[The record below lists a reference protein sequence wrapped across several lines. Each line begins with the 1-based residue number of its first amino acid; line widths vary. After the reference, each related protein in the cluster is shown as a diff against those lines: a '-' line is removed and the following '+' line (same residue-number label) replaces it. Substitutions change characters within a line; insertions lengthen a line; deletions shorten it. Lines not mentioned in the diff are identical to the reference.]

1 MKNLILLITC
11 LIVLVANA
19 AAKEFLVSSQGEFQ
33 KAAELVQAGDEII
46 IANGSYSGWELSINC
61 HGIADKPVIIRAE
74 TSGKVIF
81 TGDVNSPVFIAT
93 GNYTEISGLLFTG
106 CKVYKGSGKN
116 GVLVELKSSLHCRIT
131 DCIFRD
137 NSAMAQ
143 FMPLVVISGKGE
155 YNRVDH
161 CTFTGNR
168 DNQEAQV
175 KITKE
180 EVPVYTSI
188 DNNLFKDKQKVTWK
202 VVNGGECIQVG
213 QDPILLGTQV
223 SHTTVRDNQFIRCN
237 GEAEVI
243 SNKSSANKYLH
254 NNFEECKGE
263 LVLRGGHDC
272 LVDSNSFKG
281 GAGGIRVSGTH
292 HIITNNTLTGLPVAI
307 RLMYGMAKGKEEI
320 GFYVAASDC
329 LIKNN
334 HISRATKGILIGDS
348 KNADWTGKFDTTRYP
363 SRTQQ
368 DIAPFN
374 ISLEGNTFTETETP
388 VVHNE
393 QGSLLN

>member
-1 MKNLILLITC
+1 MKSLILLITC
-11 LIVLVANA
+11 LIG
-19 AAKEFLVSSQGEFQ
+19 LVSVATAKKFLITNTVEFQ
-33 KAAELVQAGDEII
+33 KAAEMVQAGDEII
-46 IANGSYSGWELSINC
+46 IANGSYSGWELSLNSN
-61 HGIADKPVIIRAE
+61 GTVAKPVIVRAE

-81 TGDVNSPVFIAT
+81 TGEVNIPVIQVT
-93 GNYTEISGLLFTG
+93 GSYAEISGLLFTG
-106 CKVYKGSGKN
+106 CKVYKGTGKS
-116 GVLVELKSSLHCRIT
+116 GVLIELKSSLHCRIT
-131 DCIFRD
+131 DCTFRD

-143 FMPLVVISGKGE
+143 YMPLVVISGKGE
-155 YNRVDH
+155 NNRVDH
-161 CTFTGNR
+161 CTFTGNM
-168 DNQEAQV
+168 DNQEVQV

-180 EVPVYTSI
+180 EVPVFTAI

-202 VVNGGECIQVG
+202 GGNGGECVQVG

-223 SHTTVRDNQFIRCN
+223 PHTTVRDNQFIHCN

-243 SNKSSANKYLH
+243 SNKSSANRYLH
-254 NNFEECKGE
+254 NYFEDCKGE
-263 LVLRGGHDC
+263 LVMRGGHDC
-272 LVDSNSFKG
+272 LVDSNTFKG
-281 GAGGIRVSGTH
+281 GTGGIRLSGTH
-292 HIITNNTLTGLPVAI
+292 HTISNNTLTGLPVAI

-334 HISRATKGILIGDS
+334 HISHATKGILIGDS
-348 KNADWTGKFDTTRYP
+348 KNADWTGKFDTQRYP

-393 QGSLLN
+393 Q

>member
-1 MKNLILLITC
+1 MKNLILLISC
-11 LIVLVANA
+11 LIGFASGA
-19 AAKEFLVSSQGEFQ
+19 TARKFPISSPVEFQ
-33 KAAELVQAGDEII
+33 KAADLVQAGDEII
-46 IANGSYSGWELSINC
+46 IANGSYSGWELSINS
-61 HGIADKPVIIRAE
+61 HGTAYKPVSIRAE

-81 TGDVNSPVFIAT
+81 TGDANGPIFLLT
-93 GNYTEISGLLFTG
+93 GSYTEISGLLFTE
-106 CKVYKGSGKN
+106 CKVSKGAGKN
-116 GVLVELKSSLHCRIT
+116 GVLIELKSSLHCRVT

-137 NSAMAQ
+137 NIAKAQ
-143 FMPLVVISGKGE
+143 YMPLVVMSGMGE

-161 CTFTGNR
+161 CTFTGNK
-168 DNQEAQV
+168 DNQEVQV

-180 EVPVYTSI
+180 AVPVFTSI
-188 DNNLFKDKQKVTWK
+188 DNNLFKDKEKVTWK
-202 VVNGGECIQVG
+202 GVNGGECIQVG

-223 SHTTVRDNQFIRCN
+223 SYTTVRDNHFIRCN

-254 NNFEECKGE
+254 NNFEDCKGE
-263 LVLRGGHDC
+263 LVMRGGHDC

-281 GAGGIRVSGTH
+281 GAGGIRISGTH
-292 HIITNNTLTGLPVAI
+292 HTITNNTLTGLPVAI

-334 HISRATKGILIGDS
+334 HISHATKGILIGDS

-374 ISLEGNTFTETETP
+374 IILEGNTITETETP

-393 QGSLLN
+393 QVSLVN